1 LLPPFVVQEVAKRIA
16 GEIALADEPG
26 VVMKKWREIFEVTQT
41 EVSKIMNVAP
51 SVISDYEKGKR
62 IPGSKF
68 IKRYVNAL
76 LEIDHTKG
84 WKVTRNLAQRF
95 FGISAQAVDLW
106 EYKRPVRFE
115 EILTTTKGYLLN
127 STFKPSET
135 VYGYLVMDSLK
146 TIEELDAKDFTIL
159 MGMSYK
165 KVVVFTRVGTGRP
178 PMVAIRVSYWKP
190 SLVVLHRPVALDRLS
205 VRIAE
210 KEGIPV
216 IVSLIED
223 VVKLIEALRSLDSR

>member
-1 LLPPFVVQEVAKRIA
+1 MLPPFVIQEVAKRIA

-26 VVMKKWREIFEVTQT
+26 RAMKKWREIFEVTQT
-41 EVSKIMNVAP
+41 EVSKVMSVAP

-62 IPGSKF
+62 VPGSKF

-76 LEIDHTKG
+76 LEIDHMRG
-84 WKVTRNLAQRF
+84 WRVTRLLAQRF
-95 FGISAQAVDLW
+95 FGISAQAIDLW
-106 EYKRPVRFE
+106 EYKRAVTFE
-115 EILTTTKGYLLN
+115 EILTATKGYLLN
-127 STFKPSET
+127 STFKPTET

-146 TIEELDAKDFTIL
+146 TIEELDAKDFTVL

-190 SLVVLHRPVALDRLS
+190 SLVVLHKPVMLDRLS

-216 IVSLIED
+216 IVSLAD
-223 VVKLIEALRSLDSR
+223 SVSDLIDALRSLDSR

>member
-1 LLPPFVVQEVAKRIA
+1 MLPNFVIQDVAKRIA

-26 VVMKKWREIFEVTQT
+26 KAMKKWREIFEVTQT
-41 EVSKIMNVAP
+41 EVSRMMNVAP
-51 SVISDYEKGKR
+51 SVVSDYEKGKR

-68 IKRYVNAL
+68 IKRYVYAL
-76 LEIDHTKG
+76 LEIDRG
-84 WKVTRNLAQRF
+84 RNWKVSRHLAQRF
-95 FGISAQAVDLW
+95 FGISAQAIDLW
-106 EYKRPVRFE
+106 EYKRAVSFE
-115 EILTTTKGYLLN
+115 EILTASQGYLLN
-127 STFKPSET
+127 SKFKPNET
-135 VYGYLVMDSLK
+135 VYGYLVMDSIK
-146 TIEELDAKDFTIL
+146 TIEEMDAKDFMVL

-190 SLVVLHRPVALDRLS
+190 SLVVLHKPIALDRLS

-216 IVSLIED
+216 IVSMAES
-223 VVKLIEALRSLDSR
+223 VTKLIDALRALDAS